1 MLKPMRISPVA
12 PLPESRSVRGQKAP
26 GRQLLH
32 LRQSETPS
40 GSKQISPTAPPATDN
55 VWDVDCSSFFPANIS
70 GTDIQDAYLG
80 TAKTIELMRQVL
92 RGIDRS
98 VLENAGLTKGN
109 Q

>member
-1 MLKPMRISPVA
+1 
-12 PLPESRSVRGQKAP
+12 
-26 GRQLLH
+26 
-32 LRQSETPS
+32 
-40 GSKQISPTAPPATDN
+40 
-55 VWDVDCSSFFPANIS
+55 
-70 GTDIQDAYLG
+70 LG